1 VELSFRRDLFLSAFM
16 QYNTQANNF
25 NLNARVQWRF
35 APVSDVFLVYT
46 DNSYA
51 EQIPNSPVR
60 LFSPKNK
67 AVVLKVVYW
76 LNV

>member
-1 VELSFRRDLFLSAFM
+1 M

-51 EQIPNSPVR
+51 EPIPNSRVKV
-60 LFSPKNK
+60 FSPKNR